1 MDVRTL
7 CLGVLSH
14 GDASGYEIKKKLEAT
29 YSHFFQ
35 ASFGSIYPALNRLT
49 EDGHVICS
57 AQPQDKRPDK
67 KVYRI
72 TAKGRMNLI
81 EELSAPP
88 GSDRI
93 RSEFLV
99 TMLFSELLS
108 PRFLDEVIEGYLGH
122 LRQRMNEIE
131 SCAQQEHAPGRQFVR
146 GFGLAVYGAI
156 AEYVEENRHLVEGE
170 ALLGKA
176 RRAS

>member
-1 MDVRTL
+1 
-7 CLGVLSH
+7 VLSH
-14 GDASGYEIKKKLEAT
+14 GDASGYEIKKKLEET

-72 TAKGRMNLI
+72 TAKGRMN
-81 EELSAPP
+81 PP

-122 LRQRMNEIE
+122 LRQRMGEIE
-131 SCAQQEHAPGRQFVR
+131 SCAHQESEPGRQFVR

-156 AEYVEENRHLVEGE
+156 AEYVEENRYLVEGE